1 MKSIK
6 TPLRYPGGKSRAV
19 TKMDPY
25 FPDLRNYNEF
35 REPFLGGGSVAIH
48 ITKKYPKLTIWVN
61 DLYEPLVNFWSELR
75 DHPDDLYSLLLD
87 IKKKHPDPDPEEV
100 KQEKVKK
107 VENEDYKSALVYPAK
122 ELFYKSIEIANG
134 NESSRLEKS
143 AAFYVANKCSF
154 SGLTSSASFSQQA
167 SISNF
172 SVRGI
177 EKLPEYGKLIENW
190 RITNY
195 SYDYLMDGNRNVFMY
210 LDPPYDIKDNLYGNK
225 GSMHK
230 GFDHDKF
237 AADCDNNDMDQ
248 LISYNSDQLVKDR
261 FKNWNAAEFD
271 LTYTMRSVGEYM
283 RDQKQRKELL
293 LFNYNKNPKI
303 QSNFNGCY
311 NYNKLKSEGLVDD
324 L

>member
-1 MKSIK
+1 MKSLK
-6 TPLRYPGGKSRAV
+6 TCLRYPGGKSRAV

-25 FPDLRNYNEF
+25 FPDLRNYDEF

-48 ITKKYPKLTIWVN
+48 ITKKYPNLNIWVN
-61 DLYEPLVNFWSELR
+61 DLYEPLVNFWQQLQTFGIDLKSELV
-75 DHPDDLYSLLLD
+75 DCKLAYNT
-87 IKKKHPDPDPEEV
+87 PEL
-100 KQEKVKK
+100 
-107 VENEDYKSALVYPAK
+107 AR
-122 ELFYKSIEIANG
+122 ELFLKSKENINDKTQSNFNRAV
-134 NESSRLEKS
+134 
-143 AAFYVANKCSF
+143 AFYIVNKCSF
-154 SGLTSSASFSQQA
+154 SGLTESSSFSEQA
-167 SISNF
+167 SNSNF
-172 SVRGI
+172 SLRGI
-177 EKLPEYGKLIENW
+177 YKLPEYSKLIAHW

-195 SYDYLMDGNRNVFMY
+195 SYDYLMDGNKGAFMY
-210 LDPPYDIKDNLYGNK
+210 LDPPYDIKDNLYGRK

-237 AADCDNNDMDQ
+237 VADCDTNNMDQ

-261 FKNWNAAEFD
+261 FKDWNAAEFD

-303 QSNFNGCY
+303 QFNFNGCY